1 MTISRRLTLSND
13 KKKTEK
19 DTQTSENQLKML
31 KAPTLDVSKIEMPTE
46 MLKLGTPIEMK
57 KLEKPMEMPKLEI
70 TIAARALTKVNIA
83 LKNKRGLGDVV
94 MTELEIAVAPMHR
107 LCKKAGADRVSEAAA
122 KELAKALEEIGVKI
136 AKEALDYAMHAGRK
150 TIKAEDIETATRKVT
165 GKLFFDYY

>member
-19 DTQTSENQLKML
+19 DTETSKNQLKML
-31 KAPTLDVSKIEMPTE
+31 KAPKTEVSKLEMPTE
-46 MLKLGTPIEMK
+46 KPKLETPIEMK
-57 KLEKPMEMPKLEI
+57 KLEKPMETPKLEI
-70 TIAARALTKVNIA
+70 IIAGVALTK
-83 LKNKRGLGDVV
+83 NKKGLGDVV

-136 AKEALDYAMHAGRK
+136 AKEALDYAMQTGRK
-150 TIKAEDIETATRKVT
+150 TIKAEDIKTATRKIT